1 MKLVQL
7 VHLLVDELIL
17 KLVVWCPSHSRVI
30 TTIFLAVGTNMLFAF
45 KGKLLLL
52 ITKQNADGSLLLYF
66 LFLFKVLVE
75 CGTFGKKISFERR
88 VEADLVGGL
97 FS

>member
-1 MKLVQL
+1 MKLLQL
-7 VHLLVDELIL
+7 VNLLVHELIL
-17 KLVVWCPSHSRVI
+17 KLVGWCPSHSRVI

-52 ITKQNADGSLLLYF
+52 ITKQNVDGSLLLYF
-66 LFLFKVLVE
+66 LFLVKVLE
-75 CGTFGKKISFERR
+75 CGTFGKKVSFERR
-88 VEADLVGGL
+88 VEADLVGGI